1 MRFRVTRTW
10 AVGISFLVASI
21 QAGCVVSPATQPSGL
36 PRISRYTNPLQLEW
50 ALSRYAALAAPT
62 VGSAADLTQQACQ
75 GWRRMAFDLAS
86 ARMFPR
92 AFRMS
97 AENAG
102 LMAALDEL
110 PQAMSRHPLPS
121 ACATPTA
128 NASQAPSQP
137 PPAPPSATQT
147 PPTAQGTAVA
157 QATDQSTITNGVS
170 PTQTAPAAESAA
182 APAAAAPAV
191 ASAPQPAMPAQEVAN
206 ARPAAPAVA
215 VAVAIADPQDAASQ
229 EWQRLL
235 TASAVKIAGQAD
247 WLGTDAGPNLE
258 ALGALAESSI
268 PEIRLRARYH
278 LLGHCANATV
288 QQERLGKAI
297 AVTQTGCWGNHGQEP
312 LHVTQSRLLRSM
324 LSAWRFRGPEPMS
337 DLVVALASF
346 ASRDNPV
353 LDGPRISR

>member
-21 QAGCVVSPATQPSGL
+21 QAGCVVSPATQASGL

-50 ALSRYAALAAPT
+50 ALSRYAALAIPT
-62 VGSAADLTQQACQ
+62 EGGASDLTQQACQ

-110 PQAMSRHPLPS
+110 PLAIGRHPLPS

-128 NASQAPSQP
+128 SAAPAPVQP
-137 PPAPPSATQT
+137 PPAPPSAPQT
-147 PPTAQGTAVA
+147 PPTVQSTAVA
-157 QATDQSTITNGVS
+157 QATDPSTITNGGS
-170 PTQTAPAAESAA
+170 PAQAAPPAESAA
-182 APAAAAPAV
+182 PPAAPV
-191 ASAPQPAMPAQEVAN
+191 VPSAPQPATPAQEVAT

-215 VAVAIADPQDAASQ
+215 VAGPQDAASQ

-235 TASAVKIAGQAD
+235 AASAVKIAGQPD
-247 WLGTDAGPNLE
+247 QPGTDAGPNLE

-288 QQERLGKAI
+288 QQERLGKASG
-297 AVTQTGCWGNHGQEP
+297 AAQTGCWGNHGQEP
-312 LHVTQSRLLRSM
+312 LHVTQGRLLRSM